1 LLLVAG
7 EGRGKSLERNEG
19 GAPYSTE
26 RVGTEPGPAGTELGP
41 AGEWEGVMDELAGL
55 GAVRASGV
63 WLKSSLQM
71 GELALYISFSR
82 ILRNLD
88 HVRETIKF
96 DLGSVIA
103 KVKQTSTLLYMRTQ
117 FFNP

>member
-1 LLLVAG
+1 
-7 EGRGKSLERNEG
+7 
-19 GAPYSTE
+19 
-26 RVGTEPGPAGTELGP
+26 
-41 AGEWEGVMDELAGL
+41 MDELAGL

-103 KVKQTSTLLYMRTQ
+103 KVKQTSTLLYTRTQ